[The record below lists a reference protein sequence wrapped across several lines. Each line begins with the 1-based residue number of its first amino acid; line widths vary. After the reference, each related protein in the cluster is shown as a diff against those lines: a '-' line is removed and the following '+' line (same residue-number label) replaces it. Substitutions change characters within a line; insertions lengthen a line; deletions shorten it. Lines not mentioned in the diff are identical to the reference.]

1 MNIAICDC
9 IQLDRDI
16 LSCYIRKYCS
26 ERSWDCRIDV
36 YGSCEE
42 LLRAFSANSYQI
54 VFIDLYHSGLENMEG
69 AKKIRSIDTGTILVL
84 ITDMETNFQEGY
96 ELGIR
101 NYLVKPLEEGS
112 VRSCLRRSSKY
123 IFNRSLE
130 VLSEKTRVKV
140 PQQDIRY
147 IENLNG
153 TSIIHTENY
162 LIKTGSS
169 LDELEKQLEKQ
180 LESSKFIRCHPGY
193 LVNIDSISKI
203 NVKSFEI
210 KNGREIPILLPDRE
224 KVLERYFSTRLVV
237 CNT

>member
-1 MNIAICDC
+1 MNIAICDR
-9 IQLDRDI
+9 IPPDRDI

-26 ERSWDCRIDV
+26 ERSWDCRIDA

-42 LLRAFSANSYQI
+42 LLRAFSANSYQM

-69 AKKIRSIDTGTILVL
+69 AKKIRSIDTGAILVL

-123 IFNRSLE
+123 IFNCSLE
-130 VLSEKTRVKV
+130 VLSEKTHVKV

-169 LDELEKQLEKQ
+169 LDELEKQLEG
-180 LESSKFIRCHPGY
+180 SKFIRCHPCY

-203 NVKSFEI
+203 NVKSLEI

-237 CNT
+237 CTT